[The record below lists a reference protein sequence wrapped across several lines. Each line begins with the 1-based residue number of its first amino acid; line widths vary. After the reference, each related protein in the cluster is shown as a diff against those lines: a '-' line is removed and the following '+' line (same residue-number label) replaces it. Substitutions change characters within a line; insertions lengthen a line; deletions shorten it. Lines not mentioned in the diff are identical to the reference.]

1 MPKHGGIFETR
12 AHVMVRDGEIGVWLD
27 MHTFAEMLNELLTLQ
42 GAGPYA
48 HACDDADCPCRRSLD
63 FPDNIRDGCKAEEGE
78 ER

>member
-42 GAGPYA
+42 GDEARAEG
-48 HACDDADCPCRRSLD
+48 DDEPSIAILP
-63 FPDNIRDGCKAEEGE
+63 
-78 ER
+78 